1 MLDILQ
7 MGLWRSDATM
17 LMVPAEGEYT
27 FSATY

>member
-7 MGLWRSDATM
+7 MGLWRSDAM